1 MTTRLLQIV
10 PSLEYTG
17 AHKQMLLLSSR
28 LPRHGFDVRVFSLG
42 GDGPLANQLRQ
53 SRVPMNRIDR
63 LHNGLRRSIGPLSKS
78 IREFSPQIVH
88 TWETSANICG
98 RAAAIRADVPHIV
111 ASHRSIPNRR
121 SFLDR
126 LSDRFLTRWTQRYV
140 VSTQHVLDAYLK
152 QGLPAEKMTIIQN
165 GVEDTQ
171 QSVMSRRQFLDS
183 LNLAAD
189 AKLIGAIGPLDAEKR
204 IKDLIW
210 AADLLKVIRDDVYLL
225 IIGEGPNSWR
235 LKRFRDQVCIQDRVL
250 FLGTRN
256 DLSDWIGHLDCVWLA
271 NHRNALCNSLLEA
284 MSAGVPVVA
293 TNTPGNREAVVPGQT
308 GYLVPIGD
316 RGAIAR
322 QTQRLLE
329 NRELAQQLGT
339 AGQSRARDRFH
350 VDNMVQSYVHMYRQ
364 LVDA

>member
-17 AHKQMLLLSSR
+17 AHKQMLLLCSR
-28 LPRHGFDVRVFSLG
+28 LPRHGFDVRVFSLN
-42 GDGPLANQLRQ
+42 GDGPLSNQL
-53 SRVPMNRIDR
+53 SENHVAVNRFDR
-63 LHNGLRRSIGPLSKS
+63 LHNGLRRSIGPLSKA

-88 TWETSANICG
+88 TWETSANVCG

-111 ASHRSIPNRR
+111 ASHRSIPIRR
-121 SFLDR
+121 SFFDR
-126 LSDRFLTRWTQRYV
+126 LSDQFLTRWTQQYV
-140 VSTQHVLDAYLK
+140 VSTQQVLDAYLK
-152 QGLPAEKMTIIQN
+152 QGLPAEKMTVIQN
-165 GVEDTQ
+165 GVEDSR
-171 QSVMSRRQFLDS
+171 QSAITRSQFLAS
-183 LNLAAD
+183 LQLPSD

-225 IIGEGPNSWR
+225 IIGQGPHSWR
-235 LKRFRDQVCIQDRVL
+235 LRRFRDQVQIQDRVL

-256 DLSDWIGHLDCVWLA
+256 DLSSWIGHLDCVWLA
-271 NHRNALCNSLLEA
+271 NHRNSLSNSLLEA

-293 TNTPGNREAVVPGQT
+293 TNTPGNREAVVPGKT

-329 NRELAQQLGT
+329 DSELARQLGA
-339 AGQSRARDRFH
+339 AGQSRARDRFN
-350 VDNMVQSYVHMYRQ
+350 VDNMVQRYVHMYRQ
-364 LVDA
+364 LVDT